1 MLFHSSIRR
10 ELARS
15 FGATVVILG
24 TVVMTMMLIKALRFA
39 SRGSFDPQDVLMVLG
54 YSMLGH
60 LSTLLT
66 ASLFIACVGVLSRMH
81 HDSEMVIWFSAGR
94 GLAELL
100 RPALRFAWP
109 VFVGIA
115 ALVLVV
121 WPWTNSQ
128 LEELQARYQQ
138 RGDLERVAPGQFQES
153 ANGDRVFFIDK
164 AAPDSAEANNVFIA
178 SNVRGKESVI
188 TARSGRLE
196 TIDGVRFLLL
206 QDGQRVESKAGESS
220 LKVSEFAEY
229 GTRVGEK
236 NIAATEQVP
245 PAARSTPALLAEPTP
260 RHLAEL
266 AWRLGM
272 ALAAINLVVISV
284 AASSVNPRAGRT
296 VNLVFSLLTFAVYYN
311 MLNLGQ
317 SWIAA
322 GKVAA
327 PVLLLGLH
335 GGVLAMGLG
344 WLALRH
350 HNLSLRAAL
359 FGRRR
364 PAALQAA
371 AA

>member
-24 TVVMTMMLIKALRFA
+24 TVVMTMLLIKALRFT
-39 SRGSFDPQDVLMVLG
+39 SRGNFDPQDVLLVLG

-66 ASLFIACVGVLSRMH
+66 ASLFIACVGVLARMH

-94 GLAELL
+94 GLADLL
-100 RPALRFAWP
+100 KPALRFAWP

-115 ALVLVV
+115 ALVLLV

-128 LEELQARYQQ
+128 LQNMQTRYEQ
-138 RGDLERVAPGQFQES
+138 RGDIERVAPGQFQES

-164 AAPDSAEANNVFIA
+164 AAPDSAQANNVFIA
-178 SNVRGKESVI
+178 SNIRGKESI
-188 TARSGRLE
+188 TTARSGRLE
-196 TIDGVRFLLL
+196 TIDGVRFLML
-206 QDGQRVESKAGESS
+206 QDGQRVESKPGEAS
-220 LKVSEFAEY
+220 LKVSEFTEY

-236 NIAATEQVP
+236 NLAATEQVP
-245 PAARSTPALLAEPTP
+245 PAARTTLALLTEPTP

-266 AWRLGM
+266 AWRIGM
-272 ALAAINLVVISV
+272 ALAAINLVVLSI
-284 AASSVNPRAGRT
+284 AASSVNPRAGRSGS
-296 VNLVFSLLTFAVYYN
+296 LIFSLLTFAVYYN
-311 MLNLGQ
+311 LLNLGQ

-322 GKVAA
+322 GKLSA
-327 PVLLLGLH
+327 PALLLGLH
-335 GGVLAMGLG
+335 GGVLALGLI

-350 HNLSLRAAL
+350 HNKSLRAAL
-359 FGRRR
+359 FGRRQ
-364 PAALQAA
+364 PTVMQEAA
-371 AA
+371 A